1 MYTLRDTAI
10 LLGKKNGNVNPQKDL
25 YKNVHVSFYSKSHPT
40 CYMSISKQA
49 QKQATAKPYK
59 GTLFNNKNE
68 RPPGP
73 RNIFRNHRRVRVTGR
88 SQAWKALW
96 GRMSPGK
103 GSLEAA
109 E

>member
-1 MYTLRDTAI
+1 MYTLIDTAI
-10 LLGKKNGNVNPQKDL
+10 LLGKKNGNVYPQNDL
-25 YKNVHVSFYSKSHPT
+25 YKNVHVSFYSKGQPT

-49 QKQATAKPYK
+49 QKEATAEPYK
-59 GTLFNNKNE
+59 GTLLSNENE

-73 RNIFRNHRRVRVTGR
+73 CNVCRNHRRVRVTGR

-103 GSLEAA
+103 GSLEAG